1 MSGES
6 PIQFRGLRGSGS
18 LLGHSRRLRFMD
30 SLVES
35 GRISPSLLRTYIDY
49 QVQKK
54 DLVSLEGRQ
63 QYLEEELGALRLR
76 QKALAE
82 SKSKVCMQ
90 VKELLSTLVKEL
102 ESSVM

>member
-1 MSGES
+1 MSGGF
-6 PIQFRGLRGSGS
+6 PIQFRGLRGPGS
-18 LLGHSRRLRFMD
+18 LLGHARRLRFMD

-54 DLVSLEGRQ
+54 DLISLEGRQ

-76 QKALAE
+76 QKALVE
-82 SKSKVCMQ
+82 SKSKVCVQ